1 MPTIYLDACCLNR
14 PFDDQSQP
22 RVHLESEA
30 ILILLA
36 RVKTN
41 EWEWLSSTVLDLEI
55 NQITD
60 PARKNRI
67 KLLMTAVH
75 RVVLVQTIEAQR
87 GKELSAMDIPAIDAL
102 HIACAESGGA
112 DVLLTTD
119 DRLLR
124 QTARLAKQLRVRVEN
139 PLTWVKEQSEK

>member
-1 MPTIYLDACCLNR
+1 
-14 PFDDQSQP
+14 
-22 RVHLESEA
+22 
-30 ILILLA
+30 
-36 RVKTN
+36 
-41 EWEWLSSTVLDLEI
+41 VLDLEI

-60 PARKNRI
+60 LTRKNRI

-75 RVVLVQTIEAQR
+75 RAVLVQTMEAQR
-87 GKELSAMDIPAIDAL
+87 CKELSALGIPAIDAL

-139 PLTWVKEQSEK
+139 PLTWVKEQS

>member
-30 ILILLA
+30 VLIILA
-36 RVKTN
+36 RLKTR
-41 EWEWLSSTVLDLEI
+41 EWEWLGSSVLDLEI
-55 NQITD
+55 DQATD
-60 PARKNRI
+60 LTRRARIR
-67 KLLMTAVH
+67 LLVTAAH
-75 RVVLVQTIEAQR
+75 RVVSVQAAEAER
-87 GKELSAMDIPAIDAL
+87 GRELSALGIPAVDAL

-112 DVLLTTD
+112 DVFLTTD

-124 QTARLAKQLRVRVEN
+124 QAMRLTAQLRVRVEN
-139 PLTWVKEQSEK
+139 PLTWIKEQTDK